1 MSKNTFQA
9 NANCVTATTTVSGV
23 GKYEVGKVYDF
34 TNLDAFGYVKGNR
47 EINIAN
53 KNFLKQQIVNGD
65 APFFPPIIVNIN
77 TMHILDGQHRKEAS
91 CELWEKGS
99 QHQIHVLFVDIPIE
113 KEDTVMYKLNLARN
127 WKKADYYNHAK
138 YVEQSSKAD
147 GQPSNFEILEDFC
160 KEHEFLHKVKKN
172 GEIGKLF
179 YRYAGYLIYGYNVDK
194 KIKEGHLDDIT
205 PEMIDEATELYNDVS
220 TLVYQMELNENTFS
234 WLEAFIIAMCNIS
247 DTKLYKSIKSK
258 VGMVNLA
265 KQINSNMD
273 KTLVCSSVEWYSR
286 IYDCLHEIYEDMNK
300 I

>member
-1 MSKNTFQA
+1 METKQLNA
-9 NANCVTATTTVSGV
+9 NADCVPAPTIISGV
-23 GKYEVGKVYDF
+23 GKYEVNRVYDF
-34 TNLDAFGYVKGNR
+34 TNLDDFGYVKGNR

-53 KNFLKQQIVNGD
+53 KNFLKQQIINGD
-65 APFFPPIIVNIN
+65 APYFPPIIVNIN

-99 QHQIHVLFVDIPIE
+99 QHKIHVLFVDIPIE

-138 YVEQSSKAD
+138 FVEKVSKKD

-160 KEHEFLHKVKKN
+160 RNHEFLHKLKKN
-172 GEIGKLF
+172 GEVGKLF

-194 KIKEGHLDDIT
+194 KIKEGRLEDIT
-205 PEMIDEATELYNDVS
+205 SDMIKEAECLYNDIS
-220 TLVYQMELNENTFS
+220 TLVYQMGLNDNTFT
-234 WLEAFIIAMCNIS
+234 WFEAFIIAMSNIS
-247 DTKLYKSIKSK
+247 KTKLYKSIKAK
-258 VGMVNLA
+258 VGMTNLA

-273 KTLVCSSVEWYSR
+273 KTLVCSSVEWRSR
-286 IYDCLHEIYEDMNK
+286 IYDCLSEIYEDMNK